1 MLVPEKDQGI
11 FYTNEAYVLRWAYQI
26 TVVRELEG
34 LTPGSG
40 PFAQD
45 RKYRKRLQEQKE
57 GKIPNGE
64 KSVKKKKEDSDSECS
79 DVESDEEYQRVLES
93 GGRDRCAYF
102 FWQGMCRHV
111 ILVCGHMTEYSLGAS
126 LLSRSPFSC
135 LSFPSISIFDL
146 SPSILL
152 INSFFDFPYLFFILP
167 FLLPLLTLSLP
178 PLLLS
183 SSPLLLFSSSPLL
196 PPPPLLSSSPPYFS
210 FLFSSPSSQVSMPL
224 LMRKVR
230 LP

>member
-79 DVESDEEYQRVLES
+79 DVESDEEYRRVLES

-126 LLSRSPFSC
+126 LLFRSPLSC
-135 LSFPSISIFDL
+135 LSFPLISVLD
-146 SPSILL
+146 
-152 INSFFDFPYLFFILP
+152 
-167 FLLPLLTLSLP
+167 LPL
-178 PLLLS
+178 S
-183 SSPLLLFSSSPLL
+183 S
-196 PPPPLLSSSPPYFS
+196 
-210 FLFSSPSSQVSMPL
+210 
-224 LMRKVR
+224 
-230 LP
+230 

>member
-79 DVESDEEYQRVLES
+79 DVESDEEYRRVLES

-102 FWQGMCRHV
+102 FWQGMCHHV

-126 LLSRSPFSC
+126 LLSCSPLSC
-135 LSFPSISIFDL
+135 LSFPLISVLD
-146 SPSILL
+146 
-152 INSFFDFPYLFFILP
+152 
-167 FLLPLLTLSLP
+167 LPL
-178 PLLLS
+178 S
-183 SSPLLLFSSSPLL
+183 S
-196 PPPPLLSSSPPYFS
+196 
-210 FLFSSPSSQVSMPL
+210 
-224 LMRKVR
+224 
-230 LP
+230 

>member
-79 DVESDEEYQRVLES
+79 DVESDEEYRRVLES

-126 LLSRSPFSC
+126 LLSCSPLSC
-135 LSFPSISIFDL
+135 LSFPLISVLD
-146 SPSILL
+146 
-152 INSFFDFPYLFFILP
+152 
-167 FLLPLLTLSLP
+167 LPL
-178 PLLLS
+178 S
-183 SSPLLLFSSSPLL
+183 S
-196 PPPPLLSSSPPYFS
+196 
-210 FLFSSPSSQVSMPL
+210 
-224 LMRKVR
+224 
-230 LP
+230 

>member
-1 MLVPEKDQGI
+1 MQVFGQPILKFQFHVPFCFILYFSFRSRSSFSCNRVRTNTLTKWVVKEFDNVLVPEKDQGI

-79 DVESDEEYQRVLES
+79 DVESDEEYRRVLES

-126 LLSRSPFSC
+126 LLSCSPLSC
-135 LSFPSISIFDL
+135 LSFPLISVLD
-146 SPSILL
+146 
-152 INSFFDFPYLFFILP
+152 
-167 FLLPLLTLSLP
+167 LPL
-178 PLLLS
+178 S
-183 SSPLLLFSSSPLL
+183 S
-196 PPPPLLSSSPPYFS
+196 
-210 FLFSSPSSQVSMPL
+210 
-224 LMRKVR
+224 
-230 LP
+230 